1 MKNTPEFLSY
11 EFGVIA
17 LSSEKIP
24 AFGGKGYQSMRNND
38 FSTEAAIA
46 EVIDNSLEANAK
58 NIKIKI
64 FQSIPPGKQKPRIN
78 KIVFGDDGI
87 GMNREIIQYALQ
99 VGWSSR
105 YNSRKGIGRFGVGMT
120 YGAIS
125 VCEFVEIFS
134 REKGGNWNYTFLD
147 IEDREDNQQ
156 PGIEPI
162 IEKDPPK
169 EYKDLAGDYGTI
181 VIWKDIDRI
190 GVDFEIEEFKHWLG
204 RVYRKFIGAQI
215 LKNGEVIGNQD
226 QRNIFIQI
234 NDEGIQKINA
244 FDPMYLISDQ
254 FHILPEN
261 EKAKFLEDVTFE
273 VDVSDID
280 APYESVKK
288 GKATIALS
296 LTPKSWRKEQKHS
309 GASTE
314 NNRRWVWDNE
324 GISILRAG
332 REVAYTR
339 IDTISPERRTH
350 DRFWSCEIDFEPT
363 LDYLFSVKNMKV
375 GAKPIKELRAE
386 LKKSLSPKLAKL
398 AKEISDD
405 WTTEEIES
413 HEGKTGS
420 IGKHGKTETTIGK
433 VTKPK
438 SSGLSLAEQ
447 KKRAEAFVKERKLKE
462 EERIAFLE
470 KVLDPNGPPFIIEE
484 DPNGRPDGPF
494 IDIIPNL
501 GKKVITYNM
510 RHSFFKSIFDKLNEV
525 EQLGKEVDPKDARL
539 ISIANDLKDDID
551 YLIFAFA
558 DSRYDIS
565 GSRGEHE
572 EKVENTLTD
581 VELGWSDKLRR
592 VYRTKDN

>member
-1 MKNTPEFLSY
+1 MPD
-11 EFGVIA
+11 
-17 LSSEKIP
+17 KIP

-38 FSTEAAIA
+38 FSTEAALA
-46 EVIDNSLEANAK
+46 EVIDNSIEANAK

-87 GMNREIIQYALQ
+87 GMDKETIQYALQ
-99 VGWSSR
+99 VGFSSR

-125 VCEFVEIFS
+125 ACEFVEIHS
-134 REKGGNWNYTFLD
+134 REKGGSWEYTFLD

-156 PGIEPI
+156 PGIEPLI
-162 IEKDPPK
+162 KKDPPK
-169 EYKDLAGDYGTI
+169 EYKDLTGDYGTI

-190 GVDFEIEEFKHWLG
+190 GLDFEIEGFKHWLG
-204 RVYRKFIGAQI
+204 RVYRKFIGERI
-215 LKNGEVIGNQD
+215 IKNGKIVKNENQI
-226 QRNIFIQI
+226 NIFIQI
-234 NDEGIQKINA
+234 NGEEAEKINA
-244 FDPMYLISDQ
+244 FDPMYLIPEQ

-261 EKAKFLEDVTFE
+261 ETSKFLEDITLE

-280 APYESVKK
+280 APSIPVKK
-288 GKATIALS
+288 GKLTIVLS
-296 LTPKSWRKEQKHS
+296 LTPKSWRKVPTKS
-309 GASTE
+309 GNSKE
-314 NNRRWVWDNE
+314 NNARWIGDNE

-339 IDTISPERRTH
+339 IDTISPDRRTH

-375 GAKPIKELRAE
+375 GAKPIRELRDE
-386 LKKSLSPKLAKL
+386 LKRLLSPKFTKL
-398 AKEISDD
+398 TTEVSSD
-405 WTTEEIES
+405 WTTEDIKS
-413 HEGKTGS
+413 HGGKTGS
-420 IGKHGKTETTIGK
+420 IGKHGKTENIIGK

-438 SSGLSLAEQ
+438 SSGLSLKEQ
-447 KKRAEAFVKERKLKE
+447 KTRAEAFVKERKLKE

-510 RHSFFKSIFDKLNEV
+510 RHEFFKSIFGKLNEV
-525 EQLGKEVDPKDARL
+525 EELGREVDPKDSRL
-539 ISIANDLKDDID
+539 ISIANELKDDID

-565 GSRGEHE
+565 GSRGEKE
-572 EKVENTLTD
+572 EKIEDTLSD

-592 VYRTKDN
+592 VYRRKDN

>member
-1 MKNTPEFLSY
+1 M
-11 EFGVIA
+11 
-17 LSSEKIP
+17 SSKKIP

-38 FSTEAAIA
+38 FSTEAALA
-46 EVIDNSLEANAK
+46 EVIDNSIEADAK

-64 FQSIPPGKQKPRIN
+64 FQSIPPGKLKPRIN

-87 GMNREIIQYALQ
+87 GMDKETIQYALQ
-99 VGWSSR
+99 VGFSSR

-125 VCEFVEIFS
+125 ACEFVEIYS
-134 REKGGNWNYTFLD
+134 REKGGGDWNYTFLD

-162 IEKDPPK
+162 IKKDLPK
-169 EYKDLAGDYGTI
+169 EYKNLTGDYGTI

-190 GVDFEIEEFKHWLG
+190 GLDFEIEEFKHWLG
-204 RVYRKFIGAQI
+204 RVYRKYIGERI
-215 LKNGEVIGNQD
+215 IEKEKIVKNKN

-234 NDEGIQKINA
+234 NGEETEKINA
-244 FDPMYLISDQ
+244 FDPMYLIPEQ

-261 EKAKFLEDVTFE
+261 EKSTFLEDITLE

-280 APYESVKK
+280 APTELVKK
-288 GKATIALS
+288 GKLTIALS
-296 LTPKSWRKEQKHS
+296 LTPKSWRKEAKTS
-309 GASTE
+309 GKSKE
-314 NNRRWVWDNE
+314 NNARWVDDNE
-324 GISILRAG
+324 GISILRSG
-332 REVAYTR
+332 REVAYAR

-375 GAKPIKELRAE
+375 GAKPIKELRDA
-386 LKKSLSPKLAKL
+386 LKKLLSPKLAKL

-405 WTTEEIES
+405 WDTEVIKT

-420 IGKHGKTETTIGK
+420 IGKHGKTEKAIGK
-433 VTKPK
+433 VSKPK
-438 SSGLSLAEQ
+438 LSGLSLKEQ
-447 KKRAEAFVKERKLKE
+447 KKRAEEFTKERKLKE
-462 EERIAFLE
+462 AERIAFLE
-470 KVLDPNGPPFIIEE
+470 KILDPKGPPFLIEE

-510 RHSFFKSIFDKLNEV
+510 RHVFFKSIFEKLNEV
-525 EQLGKEVDPKDARL
+525 EKLGKEVNPKDARL
-539 ISIANDLKDDID
+539 INIANDLKDDID

-565 GSRGEHE
+565 GSRGEQE
-572 EKVENTLTD
+572 EKIEDTLSD

-592 VYRTKDN
+592 VYRRKDNQ

>member
-1 MKNTPEFLSY
+1 
-11 EFGVIA
+11 
-17 LSSEKIP
+17 
-24 AFGGKGYQSMRNND
+24 MRNND
-38 FSTEAAIA
+38 FSTEAALA
-46 EVIDNSLEANAK
+46 EVIDNSIEAESK
-58 NIKIKI
+58 NIQIKI
-64 FQSIPPGKQKPRIN
+64 FQSIPPGKVKPRIN

-87 GMNREIIQYALQ
+87 GMDEETIQYALQ
-99 VGWSSR
+99 VGFSSR

-125 VCEFVEIFS
+125 TCELVEIYS
-134 REKGGNWNYTFLD
+134 REKGGSWNYTFLD

-162 IEKDPPK
+162 IKKDPPK
-169 EYKDLAGDYGTI
+169 EYKDLTGDYGTI

-190 GVDFEIEEFKHWLG
+190 GLDFEIEAFKHWLG
-204 RVYRKFIGAQI
+204 RVYRKFIGKRI
-215 LKNGEVIGNQD
+215 IKNGEIVTNQN

-234 NDEGIQKINA
+234 NGEDAEKINA
-244 FDPMYLISDQ
+244 FDPMYLIPEQ

-261 EKAKFLEDVTFE
+261 DTSKFLEDITLE
-273 VDVSDID
+273 VDVSEID
-280 APYESVKK
+280 APTEVVKK
-288 GKATIALS
+288 GKLTIALS
-296 LTPKSWRKEQKHS
+296 LTPKSWRKEAKTS
-309 GASTE
+309 GNSKE
-314 NNRRWVWDNE
+314 NNKRWVFDNE

-332 REVAYTR
+332 REVAYAR

-375 GAKPIKELRAE
+375 GAKPIKELRDA
-386 LKKSLSPKLAKL
+386 LKKLASPKFSKL
-398 AKEISDD
+398 ATEISSD
-405 WTTEEIES
+405 WETEDIKS

-420 IGKHGKTETTIGK
+420 IGKHGKTERAIGK

-438 SSGLSLAEQ
+438 SSGLSIKEQ
-447 KKRAEAFVKERKLKE
+447 KERAEAFVKERKLKE

-470 KVLDPNGPPFIIEE
+470 KILDPEGLPFLIEE

-501 GKKVITYNM
+501 GKKVILYNM
-510 RHSFFKSIFDKLNEV
+510 RHVFFKSIFEKLNEV
-525 EQLGKEVDPKDARL
+525 EKLGKEVDPKDARL
-539 ISIANDLKDDID
+539 ISIANNLKDDID

-565 GSRGEHE
+565 GSRGEQE
-572 EKVENTLTD
+572 EKIEDTLSD
-581 VELGWSDKLRR
+581 VESSWSDKLRR
-592 VYRTKDN
+592 VYRRKDN

>member
-1 MKNTPEFLSY
+1 MSQ
-11 EFGVIA
+11 
-17 LSSEKIP
+17 KIP

-46 EVIDNSLEANAK
+46 EVIDNSIEANSK
-58 NIKIKI
+58 NIKMKI
-64 FQSIPPGKQKPRIN
+64 FQSVPPGKIKPRVN
-78 KIVFGDDGI
+78 KIAFGDDGI
-87 GMNREIIQYALQ
+87 GMDEETIQYALQ

-125 VCEFVEIFS
+125 VCEFVEIYS
-134 REKGGNWNYTFLD
+134 REKGGNWKYTFLD

-162 IEKDPPK
+162 VEKDPPK
-169 EYKDLAGDYGTI
+169 EYKNLAGDYGTI
-181 VIWKDIDRI
+181 IIWKDIDRI
-190 GVDFEIEEFKHWLG
+190 GLDFEIDEFKHWLG
-204 RVYRKFIGAQI
+204 RVYRKFIGEEI
-215 LKNGEVIGNQD
+215 IKKEKVVKNEN

-234 NDEGIQKINA
+234 NGEEAEKINA
-244 FDPMYLISDQ
+244 FDPMYLISNQ

-261 EKAKFLEDVTFE
+261 EKSKYLEDITFE

-288 GKATIALS
+288 GKLTIVLS
-296 LTPKSWRKEQKHS
+296 LTPKSWRPEARVS
-309 GASTE
+309 GESKV
-314 NNRRWVWDNE
+314 NNARWIYENE

-332 REVAYTR
+332 REVSYTR

-375 GAKPIKELRAE
+375 GAKPIKDLRDA

-405 WTTEEIES
+405 WTTENIKS

-420 IGKHGKTETTIGK
+420 IGKHGKTEKAIGK
-433 VTKPK
+433 VSKPK
-438 SSGLSLAEQ
+438 SSGLSLKEQ

-470 KVLDPNGPPFIIEE
+470 KVLDPKGPPFIIEE

-494 IDIIPNL
+494 IDIVPNL

-510 RHSFFKSIFDKLNEV
+510 RHAFFNSIFEKLNEV
-525 EQLGKEVDPKDARL
+525 EKLGKEVDPKDARL
-539 ISIANDLKDDID
+539 INIANDLKDDID

-565 GSRGEHE
+565 GSRGEQE
-572 EKVENTLTD
+572 ERIEDTLSD

-592 VYRTKDN
+592 VYRRKDN

>member
-1 MKNTPEFLSY
+1 
-11 EFGVIA
+11 

-38 FSTEAAIA
+38 FNPEGAIA
-46 EVIDNSLEANAK
+46 EVIDNSIQAESK

-64 FQSIPPGKQKPRIN
+64 FQSIPPGKQKPRIS

-87 GMNREIIQYALQ
+87 GMDVKTIQYALQ

-105 YNSRKGIGRFGVGMT
+105 YNDRKGIGRFGVGMT

-125 VCEFVEIFS
+125 VCEFVEIYS
-134 REKGGNWNYTFLD
+134 REKGGNWQYTFLD

-162 IEKDPPK
+162 TEESPSK
-169 EYKDLAGDYGTI
+169 EYQELAGDYGTI
-181 VIWKDIDRI
+181 VVWKDIDRI
-190 GVDFEIEEFKHWLG
+190 GLDFDIDEFKHWVG
-204 RVYRKFIGAQI
+204 RTYRKFIGERI
-215 LKNGEVIGNQD
+215 LKNGKVVKNPN
-226 QRNIFIQI
+226 QRNIYIQI
-234 NDEGIQKINA
+234 NGEETKKINA
-244 FDPMYLISDQ
+244 FDPMYLIEEH

-261 EKAKFLEDVTFE
+261 EKSEFLEDITFE

-280 APYESVKK
+280 APTETIKK
-288 GKATIALS
+288 GKIILSLS
-296 LTPKSWRKEQKHS
+296 LTPKSWRPEPRES
-309 GASTE
+309 GKSKE
-314 NNRRWVWDNE
+314 NNARWIYENE

-332 REVAYTR
+332 REVAYAR
-339 IDTISPERRTH
+339 IDSITPQRQTH
-350 DRFWSCEIDFEPT
+350 DRFWSCEIDFEPS

-375 GAKPIKELRAE
+375 GAKPIKDLRDA
-386 LKKSLSPKLAKL
+386 LKKSLAPKLAKL
-398 AKEISDD
+398 AKGISDD
-405 WTTEEIES
+405 WTTASIKS

-420 IGKHGKTETTIGK
+420 IGKHGKTEKVIGR

-438 SSGLSLAEQ
+438 VSGLSITEQ

-462 EERIAFLE
+462 AERTAFLE
-470 KVLDPNGPPFIIEE
+470 KILDPEGDPFIIEE

-510 RHSFFKSIFDKLNEV
+510 RHAFFKSIFDKLNEV
-525 EQLGKEVDPKDARL
+525 EKLGKEVDPKDARL
-539 ISIANDLKDDID
+539 VTIANDLKDDID
-551 YLIFAFA
+551 YMIFAFA

-565 GSRGEHE
+565 GSRGEQE
-572 EKVENTLTD
+572 ERIEDTLSD

-592 VYRTKDN
+592 VYRRKDS